1 LPLCFFAENLYVF
14 GSIFIYGYYI
24 MPKGSNRKQ
33 SRGRKI
39 KCTRGGSSNGEVL
52 AAQEGIL
59 SSNTILP
66 SSRFESTGTGGET
79 ARYETAVMPSAKHM
93 SGGKRRS
100 KKSKRSSNRRRS
112 VKKWFGLF

>member
-1 LPLCFFAENLYVF
+1 
-14 GSIFIYGYYI
+14 
-24 MPKGSNRKQ
+24 MM
-33 SRGRKI
+33 
-39 KCTRGGSSNGEVL
+39 GGNGQVL

-79 ARYETAVMPSAKHM
+79 AKYETAVMPSIKHM
-93 SGGKRRS
+93 TGGKRYS
-100 KKSKRSSNRRRS
+100 KKLKRSLRRRRS